1 VNDPVN
7 HQPGGA
13 PGGSTGE
20 LDDERMTARL
30 VAVAVLGAL
39 LFAPPLLSLFDRDT
53 RVAGV
58 PLLYAY
64 LFAAWA
70 LIIVVIGLV
79 AAVARRPD

>member
-1 VNDPVN
+1 VN
-7 HQPGGA
+7 
-13 PGGSTGE
+13 
-20 LDDERMTARL
+20 DERMTGRL

-70 LIIVVIGLV
+70 LVIGLV